1 MLKSQIKQLECQLD
15 EKDKEYEKK
24 LRTMRQEIE
33 RVKEQYENK
42 KGFNNADSKRI
53 AELEAEIDQ
62 TKQYY
67 NKRIREIEEKNKYRN
82 PTPSTTIT
90 DKKLTTKTAPLSKQP
105 Q

>member
-1 MLKSQIKQLECQLD
+1 
-15 EKDKEYEKK
+15 
-24 LRTMRQEIE
+24 MRQEIE

-42 KGFNNADSKRI
+42 KGFNHADTKRI

-82 PTPSTTIT
+82 PTPSTT
-90 DKKLTTKTAPLSKQP
+90 DKKLTSKTAPLNKQS